1 MPVHLLCGDTF
12 LVSQELRKLES
23 SVGDLL
29 DANRHRLVGGN
40 LSPGQLFEVCAA
52 APFLDTARLV
62 VVEGLLATAEGS
74 RQGRRTR
81 RPTGQRRTRASAAGN
96 TQAQSSDPRDQ
107 LEQAVTGIPETTLLI
122 FVDGPVSESNSILQ
136 TLKPL
141 AQVQNLQAP
150 AGESLARWIKTAAQ
164 EKGASLSP
172 PAIANL
178 VDQVGNDLRTLDQE
192 LEKLALYCWGRTVEE
207 SDVTALVSHAREAN
221 IFAAVDAMVE
231 GRQGQALQLLH
242 QLKQD
247 GRDPSYIIAMVER
260 QLRLLALARDAID
273 QRLDQRALGEQL
285 GSASQFVIR
294 KTMDQARK
302 HTWND
307 ITWRYQ
313 QLLETDLSIKQGRL
327 DPDVALAMLVAGPP
341 AQV

>member
-1 MPVHLLCGDTF
+1 MTCWTPTVIDWPAATSLRPSCWRSAPPLLSWTLPGWWWWK
-12 LVSQELRKLES
+12 VYWPPRKVL
-23 SVGDLL
+23 
-29 DANRHRLVGGN
+29 AR
-40 LSPGQLFEVCAA
+40 AA
-52 APFLDTARLV
+52 AP
-62 VVEGLLATAEGS
+62 G
-74 RQGRRTR
+74 
-81 RPTGQRRTRASAAGN
+81 GQPVKGAPAASAAGSS
-96 TQAQSSDPRDQ
+96 QAQSSDPRDQ
-107 LEQAVTGIPETTLLI
+107 LEQAVSGIPETTLLI

-192 LEKLALYCWGRTVEE
+192 LEKLSLYCWGRTVEE

-231 GRQGQALQLLH
+231 GRQGQALNLLQQLR
-242 QLKQD
+242 QD

-273 QRLDQRALGEQL
+273 QRLDQRALVEQL
-285 GSASQFVIR
+285 GSTSQFVIR

-302 HTWND
+302 HTWSD

-327 DPDVALAMLVAGPP
+327 DPDVALAMLVAGP
-341 AQV
+341 ADQA